1 MCGRLPSEEEEY
13 CALGLYD
20 FACPKPGRKCDQ
32 PLLVF
37 SSVKARRGAQLNAM
51 WRTVRLYVACHRQ
64 NDDHHGVH
72 RSTSTT

>member
-1 MCGRLPSEEEEY
+1 MCGRLPSKEEEY

-51 WRTVRLYVACHRQ
+51 WRTVRHDVRQ
-64 NDDHHGVH
+64 
-72 RSTSTT
+72 

>member
-1 MCGRLPSEEEEY
+1 MCGRLPSKEEY
-13 CALGLYD
+13 CTLGLYD

-32 PLLVF
+32 PLIVF

>member
-1 MCGRLPSEEEEY
+1 MCGRLPSEEKEN

-51 WRTVRLYVACHRQ
+51 WRTVRHDVRQ
-64 NDDHHGVH
+64 
-72 RSTSTT
+72 